1 VTVADGPAKGR
12 AGEHSKEKIEME
24 SRIPQDIERQ
34 VFDVIVIG
42 AGING
47 AGVARDAAMRG
58 LRVLLLDKGDIS
70 SGTTQW
76 ATRLIH
82 GGLRYLEHYE
92 FALVRES
99 LRDREALLHIAP
111 HLVKPLGFLVPIY
124 DRNSN
129 GPLIIRLGMNLYDT
143 LSYDKSMA
151 RHKMLGRKKV
161 EEREP
166 GLNPEGLKAA
176 AFYYDA
182 QVEYAERVAVENAI
196 SARDHGATIVTYAN
210 VEHLIIENND
220 VKGVEFTDVFT
231 GKSHEVRAPVTVN
244 VAGPWVDEV
253 LEELQKPG
261 TDKNVGRFMGGTKG
275 SHLIV
280 DPFPGAPKGEA
291 LYVEARKD
299 GRPYFIVPWNGRY
312 LIGTTDLRYEENLDY
327 VKASEEE
334 IQYLLDETNYVIP
347 GARLSR
353 EDVLFTYSGVR
364 PLPYNPEGET
374 GGVTRSHVVFDHAT
388 GGSAAGGKV
397 KSQSAELPR
406 VGGLLSIIGGKLTTY
421 LNLSRQTTDAVF
433 KKLDRK
439 GPKSTSRKTPLPGSE
454 TSDFAA
460 FAAGFRAASPLPE
473 VLRERLLKLYGVR
486 AAEVLKVGEEDPDLL
501 TPLSPIESV
510 ETALIGAEV
519 IWAFREEMAQ
529 TLSDVLLRRTMAG
542 YGPRVA
548 LDVAEPAAQVAVEH
562 LGWDEE
568 RAEREVREY
577 REWVERY
584 TPKEYRDREMSQ
596 A

>member
-1 VTVADGPAKGR
+1 
-12 AGEHSKEKIEME
+12 ME
-24 SRIPQDIERQ
+24 SRVPQDIERQ
-34 VFDVIVIG
+34 VFDVIVVG

-47 AGVARDAAMRG
+47 AGIARDAAMRG

-111 HLVKPLGFLVPIY
+111 HLVKPLGFLVPVY
-124 DRNSN
+124 DRSSR
-129 GPLIIRLGMNLYDT
+129 GPLMIRLGMNLYDT
-143 LSYDKSMA
+143 LSYDKSMD
-151 RHKMLGRKKV
+151 RHKMLGRKRV
-161 EEREP
+161 MDREP

-196 SARDHGATIVTYAN
+196 SARDHGATVVTYAN
-210 VEHLIIENND
+210 VERLIIEEGD
-220 VKGVEFTDVFT
+220 VKGVEFTDVL
-231 GKSHEVRAPVTVN
+231 GGESHAVRAPVTVN

-253 LEELQKPG
+253 LSDLQQPG
-261 TDKNVGRFMGGTKG
+261 TDRNVGRFMGGTKG

-280 DPFPGAPKGEA
+280 NPFPGAPVGEA

-312 LIGTTDLRYEENLDY
+312 LIGTTDLRYEEDLDY

-347 GARLSR
+347 EARLTR
-353 EDVLFTYSGVR
+353 EDVLFTYAGVR
-364 PLPYNPEGET
+364 PLPYNPEGGT
-374 GGVTRSHVVFDHAT
+374 GGVTRSHVVFDHAK
-388 GGSAAGGKV
+388 GSSAAGGKV
-397 KSQSAELPR
+397 KSQSAELPQ

-421 LNLSRQTTDAVF
+421 LNLSRQTVDAVF
-433 KKLDRK
+433 EKLDRK
-439 GPKSTSRKTPLPGSE
+439 GPKSTSRKTPLPGGE
-454 TSDFAA
+454 TSDFGA
-460 FAAGFRAASPLPE
+460 FAAGFRAASTIPD

-486 AAEVLKVGEEDPDLL
+486 AAEVLKAGEDDPALL

-519 IWAFREEMAQ
+519 IWALREEMAE

-542 YGPRVA
+542 YGPRVG
-548 LDVAEPAAQVAVEH
+548 LDVVEPAARVAVEH

-577 REWVERY
+577 REWIERY
-584 TPKEYRDREMSQ
+584 TPREFGDLASSPS
-596 A
+596 

>member
-1 VTVADGPAKGR
+1 
-12 AGEHSKEKIEME
+12 MN

-34 VFDVIVIG
+34 YFDVIVVG

-47 AGVARDAAMRG
+47 AGIARDAAMRG
-58 LRVLLLDKGDIS
+58 LKVLMLDKGDIS

-111 HLVKPLGFLVPIY
+111 HLVKPLGFLVPVY
-124 DRNSN
+124 DRSAR
-129 GPLIIRLGMNLYDT
+129 GPLMIRLGMTLYDA
-143 LSYDKSMA
+143 LSFDKSMEH
-151 RHKMLGRKKV
+151 HKMFSRDRV
-161 EEREP
+161 HDREP
-166 GLNPEGLKAA
+166 GLNTEGLKAA

-196 SARDHGATIVTYAN
+196 SARDHGATIITYAN
-210 VEHLIIENND
+210 VERLLMDNGD
-220 VKGVEFTDVFT
+220 VKGVQFTDVLEGESYT
-231 GKSHEVRAPVTVN
+231 ARAQVTVN

-253 LEELQKPG
+253 LAELQRP
-261 TDKNVGRFMGGTKG
+261 DDDENVGRFMGGTKG
-275 SHLIV
+275 SHLVV

-312 LIGTTDLRYEENLDY
+312 LIGTTDLRYEEDLDY
-327 VKASEEE
+327 VSASEEE

-347 GARLSR
+347 EARLTR

-374 GGVTRSHVVFDHAT
+374 GGVTRSHVVFDHAK
-388 GGSAAGGKV
+388 GESAAGGKV
-397 KSQSAELPR
+397 TSASAEMPQ

-421 LNLSRQTTDAVF
+421 LNLGRQTTDAVF
-433 KKLDRK
+433 KKLGRK
-439 GPKSTSRKTPLPGSE
+439 APKSKSRKVPLPGGG

-460 FAAGFRAASPLPE
+460 FAAGFKSASNIPE
-473 VLRERLLKLYGVR
+473 VLSERLLKLYGVR
-486 AAEVLKVGEEDPDLL
+486 AAEVLRLAGGDPELL
-501 TPLSPIESV
+501 TPLSPNVSV

-519 IWAFREEMAQ
+519 LWAFREEMAE
-529 TLSDVLLRRTMAG
+529 TLSDVMLRRTMAG
-542 YGPRVA
+542 YGPDVG
-548 LDVAEPAAQVAVEH
+548 LDVVEAAAEVAVKH
-562 LGWDEE
+562 IGWDRE

-577 REWVERY
+577 REWIERY
-584 TPKEYRDREMSQ
+584 TPKRYRERES
-596 A
+596 ARA

>member
-1 VTVADGPAKGR
+1 
-12 AGEHSKEKIEME
+12 ME
-24 SRIPQDIERQ
+24 PRIPQDIERQ

-47 AGVARDAAMRG
+47 AGIARDAAMRG

-124 DRNSN
+124 DRNAH
-129 GPLIIRLGMNLYDT
+129 GPLLIRLGMNLYDT
-143 LSYDKSMA
+143 LSYDKSMD
-151 RHKMLGRKKV
+151 RHKMLSRKKV
-161 EEREP
+161 EDREP

-210 VEHLIIENND
+210 VERLIIANND
-220 VKGVEFTDVFT
+220 VKGVEFTDVLS
-231 GKSHEVRAPVTVN
+231 GESHTARAPVTVN

-253 LEELQKPG
+253 LADLQQPG
-261 TDKNVGRFMGGTKG
+261 TDENVGRFMGGTKG
-275 SHLIV
+275 SHLVV
-280 DPFPGAPKGEA
+280 DAFPGAPKGEA

-312 LIGTTDLRYEENLDY
+312 LIGTTDLRYEEDLDY

-347 GARLSR
+347 EAGLTRD
-353 EDVLFTYSGVR
+353 DVLFTYSGVR

-374 GGVTRSHVVFDHAT
+374 GGVTRSHVVFDHAK

-397 KSQSAELPR
+397 KSQSAELPQ

-454 TSDFAA
+454 TSDFGA
-460 FAAGFRAASPLPE
+460 FVAGFKAASTIPD
-473 VLRERLLKLYGVR
+473 VLRDRLLKLYGVR
-486 AAEVLKVGEEDPDLL
+486 AAEVLALGEDDPDLL

-542 YGPRVA
+542 YGPKVA
-548 LDVAEPAAQVAVEH
+548 LDSVEAAAEVAVKH
-562 LGWDEE
+562 LGWDDE
-568 RAEREVREY
+568 RAKREVSEY
-577 REWVERY
+577 REWIKRY
-584 TPKEYRDREMSQ
+584 TPKEFMEREPSP

>member
-1 VTVADGPAKGR
+1 
-12 AGEHSKEKIEME
+12 ME
-24 SRIPQDIERQ
+24 PRIPQDIERQ

-47 AGVARDAAMRG
+47 AGIARDAAMRG

-124 DRNSN
+124 DRNAH
-129 GPLIIRLGMNLYDT
+129 GPLLIRLGMNLYDT
-143 LSYDKSMA
+143 LSYDKSMD
-151 RHKMLGRKKV
+151 RHKMLSRKKV
-161 EEREP
+161 EDREP

-210 VEHLIIENND
+210 VERLIIANND
-220 VKGVEFTDVFT
+220 VKGVEFTDVLS
-231 GKSHEVRAPVTVN
+231 GESHTARAPVTVN

-253 LEELQKPG
+253 LADLQQPG
-261 TDKNVGRFMGGTKG
+261 TDENVGRFMGGTKG
-275 SHLIV
+275 SHLVV
-280 DPFPGAPKGEA
+280 DAFPGAPKGEA

-312 LIGTTDLRYEENLDY
+312 LIGTTDLRYEEDLDY

-347 GARLSR
+347 EAGLTRD
-353 EDVLFTYSGVR
+353 DVLFTYSGVR

-374 GGVTRSHVVFDHAT
+374 GGVTRSHVVFDHAK

-397 KSQSAELPR
+397 KSQSAELPQ

-454 TSDFAA
+454 TSDFGA
-460 FAAGFRAASPLPE
+460 FVAGFKAASTIPD
-473 VLRERLLKLYGVR
+473 VLRDRLLKLYGVR
-486 AAEVLKVGEEDPDLL
+486 AAEVLALGEDDPDLL

-542 YGPRVA
+542 YGPKVA
-548 LDVAEPAAQVAVEH
+548 LDSVEAAAEVAVKH
-562 LGWDEE
+562 LGWDDE
-568 RAEREVREY
+568 RAEREVSEY
-577 REWVERY
+577 REWIKRY
-584 TPKEYRDREMSQ
+584 TPKEFMEREPSP